1 MLESTMRAFR
11 IITLC
16 LAASSFVACDF
27 RKLLHIPEDIAS
39 RQTVTFRLTNAS
51 SSDRFIAT
59 KGSWCDPYSVAE
71 GAGTPVPLTLG
82 YQKKCDAVAKV
93 DVIRTIQFERVAAG
107 ASFPATWDARRLVLV
122 GAVADCGDSGGD
134 HDADDRINKE
144 YLEGVHQPVSAGP
157 YAVAFA
163 FESTLPADCTLT
175 GDVATCPVSGPQET
189 LPYEALLRCPMAS
202 GTAAMA
208 SFTLPASGDI
218 SVPIA
223 VP

>member
-1 MLESTMRAFR
+1 MRAIR
-11 IITLC
+11 IIALC
-16 LAASSFVACDF
+16 LVASGFAGCDLS
-27 RKLLHIPEDIAS
+27 KALGIPENIPS
-39 RQTVTFRLTNAS
+39 RQTVTFRLTNSS

-93 DVIRTIQFERVAAG
+93 DAIRTIQFQRVAAS
-107 ASFPATWDARRLVLV
+107 ASFPVTWDARQLVLV

-144 YLEGVHQPVSAGP
+144 YLEGVHQPVRAGP
-157 YAVAFA
+157 YSVAFA
-163 FESTLPADCTLT
+163 FESTLPADCLLS
-175 GDVATCPVSGPQET
+175 GDVATCPVSGPQQT
-189 LPYEALLRCPMAS
+189 LPYESLLRCPMTS

-208 SFTLPASGDI
+208 DFTLPASGDI
-218 SVPIA
+218 SVPVA